1 MSHNLEVEAKKMFK
15 VPKARS
21 SNNLSPTSCLEIVK
35 AEHQEMQKAV
45 LAVRTEWITAEEEV
59 KEAEKEVERIRKK
72 EGEGEGGS
80 E

>member
-15 VPKARS
+15 VPKAPS
-21 SNNLSPTSCLEIVK
+21 SNNLSPTSCLEIAK

-45 LAVRTEWITAEEEV
+45 LAVRTEWITAEEV

-72 EGEGEGGS
+72 EGKGEGGS